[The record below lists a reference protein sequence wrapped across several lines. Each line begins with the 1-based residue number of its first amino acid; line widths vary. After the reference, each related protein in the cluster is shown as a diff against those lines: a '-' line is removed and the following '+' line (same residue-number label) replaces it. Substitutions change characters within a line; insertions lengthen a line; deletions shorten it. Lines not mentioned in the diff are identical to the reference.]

1 LIFRRRE
8 WLHIGA
14 GGAGRALI
22 ANTSFLHISMI
33 RGPISLAVTIL
44 VLWILL
50 PKVLNA
56 IERFLV
62 VSLTSAANILEGFRL
77 TAPPF

>member
-1 LIFRRRE
+1 
-8 WLHIGA
+8 
-14 GGAGRALI
+14 
-22 ANTSFLHISMI
+22 MI
-33 RGPISLAVTIL
+33 RGPISLALTIL